1 MIGIINMPCESPS
14 EYYATPPRSA
24 NDAPLFADDR
34 PRQISARQYTP
45 DGKRI
50 GALSQQSQSAESLW
64 AGAIKRSI
72 VYQLG
77 CDELRRKAVSCC
89 NFSQIV
95 DMFDVS
101 PPGKNPTA
109 ESNKRKFSVQTQ
121 KYSGNNEEMPQRT
134 SLLSPNATLAK
145 AAQELSKSLPR

>member
-14 EYYATPPRSA
+14 EYYAAPPRSTR
-24 NDAPLFADDR
+24 DAPLFVDDR
-34 PRQISARQYTP
+34 PIQKTNRQYTP

-50 GALSQQSQSAESLW
+50 GALNQQSQSAESLW

-77 CDELRRKAVSCC
+77 RDQLGRKAISCC

-95 DMFDVS
+95 DLVDT
-101 PPGKNPTA
+101 PPTGMD
-109 ESNKRKFSVQTQ
+109 SKFS
-121 KYSGNNEEMPQRT
+121 KKKMPLQ
-134 SLLSPNATLAK
+134 
-145 AAQELSKSLPR
+145 